1 MAFAVATKGLV
12 ANGPHSLDNVLRIV
26 VRDARGAVS
35 VYQGRISGLRIEHTG
50 ALAAGSAA
58 RFTVQ
63 TTWPSTPADA
73 AYEGAGM
80 GFSIVASGSAS

>member
-1 MAFAVATKGLV
+1 MKVA
-12 ANGPHSLDNVLRIV
+12 S
-26 VRDARGAVS
+26 RDCAS
-35 VYQGRISGLRIEHTG
+35 STP
-50 ALAAGSAA
+50 ALTAGSAA

-80 GFSIVASGSAS
+80 GFTVVASPFAG